1 MAIPFLKNQNSAMQ
15 VCKWLRAAYGA
26 DATPRVPCGPGR
38 VLQMMLPVDAIR
50 NCGGEFQV
58 DCKGVPLTNFAVPG
72 DRVCGTIGPFMTRF
86 ELLNLLVAQAR
97 ANGFEFRKWYIGK
110 LGLPWETTQKAIETL
125 CAERRYYAL
134 LFSHE
139 FASNFWKAGE
149 RITFQVP
156 MQTFTR
162 RRKDGTIA
170 TVSRKGYT
178 RRSAR
183 DDAWRYHLR
192 ELALADEPLRYMRRY
207 LRVEEEL
214 DLEDEALGEGGAAQG
229 GETRKPIERP
239 AGGGLAIVRSRLT

>member
-1 MAIPFLKNQNSAMQ
+1 MRRP
-15 VCKWLRAAYGA
+15 GA
-26 DATPRVPCGPGR
+26 PCSLGW
-38 VLQMMLPVDAIR
+38 VLQMMLPENAIR
-50 NCGGEFQV
+50 NCRREFQV
-58 DCKGVPLTNFAVPG
+58 DFNGVPLTNFAVPG
-72 DRVCGTIGPFMTRF
+72 DRVCGTIGPFMTRS
-86 ELLNLLVAQAR
+86 ELLHLLVAQAR

-110 LGLPWETTQKAIETL
+110 LGLPWETTQKAIEAL

-192 ELALADEPLRYMRRY
+192 ELALAEEPLRYMRRY
-207 LRVEEEL
+207 LRVEEDL
-214 DLEDEALGEGGAAQG
+214 DVDDEAIGDGAAARD
-229 GETRKPIERP
+229 GETRKPVERP
-239 AGGGLAIVRSRLT
+239 VGGGIAIVRSRLT